1 MGSGLLQETV
11 MELAWLE
18 CGWDGDHADPASAP
32 CTSWLG
38 WGTTTLP
45 INPTITL
52 TTTLNIA

>member
-1 MGSGLLQETV
+1 
-11 MELAWLE
+11 MELARLE

-52 TTTLNIA
+52 TTTLNTA